1 MSLIW
6 LRVAAVLYGL
16 ACIAVLPAAL
26 FDRPRWRRIAVPATV
41 AAAFTHLVSLVE
53 TLVAAHHTLPVEA
66 HETESAMG
74 LLLAVAFLLVFLR
87 YRTVATGIFLLP
99 LSLLLTMVAAFR
111 TAPELIRTQ
120 HSGWVFLHVVLL
132 LAAYAALLASLGAS
146 LLYLVQERRL
156 KHKQPAFRGLPPL
169 ETADQIALRALLFGL
184 PCMTGGLLI
193 GSALAE
199 ATVGPAFFLD
209 PKVLLSFALWVAYIG
224 MIYIRRHSG
233 IRGRRAAYLS
243 SFVLFVVLAVW
254 AANQL
259 SSVHRFALP

>member
-1 MSLIW
+1 MSLVW
-6 LRVAAVLYGL
+6 LRVAVLLYAVAALS
-16 ACIAVLPAAL
+16 VLPAAL
-26 FDRPRWRRIAVPATV
+26 YDRPRWRHIAVPATV
-41 AAAFTHLVSLVE
+41 GAVLVHLVSLVE
-53 TLVAAHHTLPVEA
+53 MLVAAHHTLPVDA
-66 HETESAMG
+66 HETQSALA

-87 YRTVATGIFLLP
+87 YRTVATGVFLLP
-99 LSLLLTMVAAFR
+99 LSLLLTMIPALQPGPA
-111 TAPELIRTQ
+111 LIPAE
-120 HSGWVFLHVVLL
+120 HSGWIFLHIALL
-132 LAAYAALLASLGAS
+132 LAAYASLLASLGAS
-146 LLYLVQERRL
+146 ILYLAQERRL

-169 ETADQIALRALLFGL
+169 ETADQIALKALLFGL
-184 PCMTGGLLI
+184 PCMTAGLLI

-233 IRGRRAAYLS
+233 LRGRRAAYLS

-259 SSVHRFALP
+259 SAVHRFAIP